1 MLELLN
7 KYKKQALYII
17 IGLLVMYSMIC
28 LFTPKPPMPIDYR
41 ASIDSLIQ
49 SNNVLIDHQ
58 NKIDSII
65 IIYNAKVD
73 SVDNR
78 IDSVKEKTIIIKKY
92 YHEVSSKVDTFQIS
106 QLDSFFNARYPQP

>member
-1 MLELLN
+1 MQVSEN
-7 KYKKQALYII
+7 NVTKNVLYFAGGII
-17 IGLLVMYSMIC
+17 LVYLMIYF
-28 LFTPKPPMPIDYR
+28 FTPKPPMPIDYR

-49 SNNVLIDHQ
+49 SNNTLLSHQ

-65 IIYNAKVD
+65 IIYSAKVD

-92 YHEVSSKVDTFQIS
+92 YHEVSAKVDTFQVS

>member
-1 MLELLN
+1 MQGSEN
-7 KYKKQALYII
+7 NITKNALYFAGGII
-17 IGLLVMYSMIC
+17 LVYLMIYF
-28 LFTPKPPMPIDYR
+28 FTPKPQPPIDYR

-49 SNNVLIDHQ
+49 SNNALLSHQ

-65 IIYNAKVD
+65 IIYSAKVD

-92 YHEVSSKVDTFQIS
+92 YHEVSAKVDTFQVS